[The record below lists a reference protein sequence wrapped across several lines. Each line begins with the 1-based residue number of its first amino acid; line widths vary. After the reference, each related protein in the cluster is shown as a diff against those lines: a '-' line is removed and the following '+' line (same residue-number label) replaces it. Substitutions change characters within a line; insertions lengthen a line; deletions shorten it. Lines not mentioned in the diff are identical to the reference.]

1 MSTTP
6 LPPSIDVVCIG
17 AVEVMHYSAHVS
29 LWRLYEQMGIPHE
42 HVTMEQISILFLRFS
57 QIDLKPII
65 VGA

>member
-6 LPPSIDVVCIG
+6 LPPSIDAVCIG

-42 HVTMEQISILFLRFS
+42 TVAN
-57 QIDLKPII
+57 
-65 VGA
+65 GADIHTYPAPLLNRP

>member
-29 LWRLYEQMGIPHE
+29 LWRLYEQMIMIPNG
-42 HVTMEQISILFLRFS
+42 HVAMEQISILILRFS
-57 QIDLKPII
+57 
-65 VGA
+65 